1 MTAMSVFGSVPTT
14 LALSS
19 RLSESRTR
27 ISSAFETTW
36 LFVMMCPWGSAITP
50 DPRLRSRRSCGT
62 SNRRRKNSS
71 PKNRRKKGS
80 SNGPKL
86 CPSGTRLIRVV
97 EMFTTAG
104 VTALATSTKL
114 WSAPSDGGGT
124 ATGFGTLGAS
134 GTACPIGSHPRSEA
148 TTSPRMT
155 PTPIRSRPSASVFL
169 CDSPGIDSCD
179 RPEQL
184 ERVDFLALE
193 GIAPDDRPEPA
204 SVADRPGFLEEGVVV
219 FLGGTAGEDHDAA
232 RIEGRLHDVPD
243 PFGQRLDRDLLGLVD
258 LLRRRLLQV
267 ISRQLHL
274 DDVGAQLGG
283 DLRRIG
289 DDVERRLAFLAHLAA
304 ARIGPDYER
313 QAMPFGFFPYLAGLF
328 VHDFAVRR
336 PGVDGEPHRHAAKP
350 QRVAHAAGER
360 RDGVLLLIEDI
371 VVVQLQDQRDLS
383 RELCRTRL
391 QEPERRGVG
400 VAASLDRQLEVVP
413 GIVARRIDREAP
425 SRAVLEA
432 LVHRQNQAF
441 AGPLQRAVVQNARQ
455 ARLHAGVIRTVPAQ
469 DVAHTVCHCSLLSFP
484 LDERLSQ
491 ADIFRTADQQ
501 RYPLVQG
508 LRLHIEDAHGPG
520 AGAPSRLLHDQRQ
533 RVRLIQQ
540 AQLPFRLVCLTGI
553 QVDPSAEE
561 EAVHVGGQA
570 PRVSRRVRPPRRLVR
585 FLEMIDVPARAGRP
599 CVIISYVDG
608 RYLPSGRHPD
618 LLV

>member
-1 MTAMSVFGSVPTT
+1 MTAMSVLGSVPTT

-36 LFVMMCPWGSAITP
+36 LFVMMYPLGSAITP
-50 DPRLRSRRSCGT
+50 EPRLRSRRSWGP

-71 PKNRRKKGS
+71 PKNRRKNGS
-80 SNGPKL
+80 SNGPKPW
-86 CPSGTRLIRVV
+86 PSGSRVSRVV
-97 EMFTTAG
+97 AMFTTAG

-114 WSAPSDGGGT
+114 WSAPASGSGSGT
-124 ATGFGTLGAS
+124 AAGLGALGAS
-134 GTACPIGSHPRSEA
+134 GTACPIGNHPRSAA

-155 PTPIRSRPSASVFL
+155 PTPIRSRPRASVL
-169 CDSPGIDSCD
+169 WDGPGIDPAG
-179 RPEQL
+179 RPEQF
-184 ERVDFLALE
+184 ERVGFLALE
-193 GIAPDDRPEPA
+193 GVAPDDGPEPA
-204 SVADRPGFLEEGVVV
+204 AVSDRPGFLEESVVV
-219 FLGGTAGEDHDAA
+219 FLGGPAGEDHDASPV
-232 RIEGRLHDVPD
+232 EGGLHDVPD
-243 PFGQRLDRDLLGLVD
+243 PFGERLDRDLLGLVD

-432 LVHRQNQAF
+432 LVHRKNQAF
-441 AGPLQRAVVQNARQ
+441 AGPLQRAVVQDARQ
-455 ARLHAGVIRTVPAQ
+455 VRLHAGVIRTVPAQ
-469 DVAHTVCHCSLLSFP
+469 NFSNATSHHYPPSLFVKRHTLNVCPPTLTLPLEGGGMSGGESSRLPFNGIHRFPWMNASARLTSSALPISSGTRWCRAFGSTSRMRMVPVLARPPACSTTIASGFASYSRRSFP
-484 LDERLSQ
+484 SGLS
-491 ADIFRTADQQ
+491 
-501 RYPLVQG
+501 VS
-508 LRLHIEDAHGPG
+508 PG
-520 AGAPSRLLHDQRQ
+520 YR
-533 RVRLIQQ
+533 
-540 AQLPFRLVCLTGI
+540 
-553 QVDPSAEE
+553 
-561 EAVHVGGQA
+561 
-570 PRVSRRVRPPRRLVR
+570 
-585 FLEMIDVPARAGRP
+585 
-599 CVIISYVDG
+599 
-608 RYLPSGRHPD
+608 
-618 LLV
+618 

>member
-1 MTAMSVFGSVPTT
+1 MTAMSVLGSVPTT

-36 LFVMMCPWGSAITP
+36 LFVMMYPLGSAITP
-50 DPRLRSRRSCGT
+50 DPRLRSRRSWGA

-86 CPSGTRLIRVV
+86 WPSGTRVSRVV

-114 WSAPSDGGGT
+114 WSAPAGGGT
-124 ATGFGTLGAS
+124 ATGLGTLGAS
-134 GTACPIGSHPRSEA
+134 GTACPIGSHPRSAA

-155 PTPIRSRPSASVFL
+155 PTPIRNRPSASVL
-169 CDSPGIDSCD
+169 RDGPGIDSGD
-179 RPEQL
+179 RPEQF
-184 ERVDFLALE
+184 ERVGFLALE
-193 GIAPDDRPEPA
+193 GVASDDGPEAA
-204 SVADRPGFLEEGVVV
+204 SVAARPGFLEESVVV
-219 FLGGTAGEDHDAA
+219 FLGGPAGEDHDAA
-232 RIEGRLHDVPD
+232 PVEGGLHDVPD

-313 QAMPFGFFPYLAGLF
+313 QAMPFGLFPYLAGLF

-336 PGVDGEPHRHAAKP
+336 PGVDGEPHSHAAKP
-350 QRVAHAAGER
+350 QHVAHAAGER

-432 LVHRQNQAF
+432 LVYRKNQAF
-441 AGPLQRAVVQNARQ
+441 AGPLQRAVVQDARQ
-455 ARLHAGVIRTVPAQ
+455 VRLHAGVIGTVPAQ
-469 DVAHTVCHCSLLSFP
+469 DVAHSVCHGSLLSFP
-484 LDERLSQ
+484 LDECLSQ

-501 RYPLVQG
+501 RYPLVQR
-508 LRLHIEDAHGPG
+508 LRLHIEDAHGAG
-520 AGAPSRLLHDQRQ
+520 AGAPARLLHDQRQ
-533 RVRLIQQ
+533 RIRLIQQ
-540 AQLPFRLVCLTGI
+540 AQLPFRLVCLAGI
-553 QVDPSAEE
+553 QVDPPAEE

-570 PRVSRRVRPPRRLVR
+570 PRVSRRVRPPGCLVG
-585 FLEMIDVPARAGRP
+585 FLEMINV
-599 CVIISYVDG
+599 S
-608 RYLPSGRHPD
+608 
-618 LLV
+618 

>member
-36 LFVMMCPWGSAITP
+36 LFVMMCPLGSAITP
-50 DPRLRSRRSCGT
+50 DPRLRSRRSCGA
-62 SNRRRKNSS
+62 SNRRLKNSS

-124 ATGFGTLGAS
+124 VTGFGTLGAS

-184 ERVDFLALE
+184 ERVGFLALE
-193 GIAPDDRPEPA
+193 GVAPDDGPEPA
-204 SVADRPGFLEEGVVV
+204 SVADRSGFFEEGVVV
-219 FLGGTAGEDHDAA
+219 FLGGPAGEDHDAA
-232 RIEGRLHDVPD
+232 PVEGRLHDVPD
-243 PFGQRLDRDLLGLVD
+243 PIGQRLDRNLLHLVHF
-258 LLRRRLLQV
+258 LRRRLLQV
-267 ISRQLHL
+267 IGRQLHL
-274 DDVGAQLGG
+274 DDVGAQLGR

-289 DDVERRLAFLAHLAA
+289 DDVERRLAFLADLAA
-304 ARIGPDYER
+304 AGIGPDNER
-313 QAMPFGFFPYLAGLF
+313 QAMPFGFFPDLAGLL
-328 VHDFAVRR
+328 VHALPVRR
-336 PGVDGEPHRHAAKP
+336 SGIDGEPYRHAAEP
-350 QRVAHAAGER
+350 QRVPHAARDR
-360 RDGVLLLIEDI
+360 RRRVLLLVEDI
-371 VVVQLQDQRDLS
+371 VVVQLQDQRNLA
-383 RELCRTRL
+383 RELRRARL
-391 QEPERRGVG
+391 QEPERRSVG
-400 VAASLDRQLEVVP
+400 VAAGLDRQLEVVS

-425 SRAVLEA
+425 GRAVLEA

-441 AGPLQRAVVQNARQ
+441 AGPLQRTVVQNARQ
-455 ARLHAGVIRTVPAQ
+455 GRLHAGVIRTVPTE
-469 DVAHTVCHCSLLSFP
+469 DLAHAVRHGFLLSFP

-491 ADIFRTADQQ
+491 ADISRTADQQ
-501 RYPLVQG
+501 RPPLVQG
-508 LRLHIEDAHGPG
+508 LRLDLEDAHGPG
-520 AGAPSRLLHDQRQ
+520 AGAPARLLHDHRQ

-540 AQLPFRLVCLTGI
+540 AQLPFRLVRLAGI
-553 QVDPSAEE
+553 QVDPPAEE
-561 EAVHVGGQA
+561 HAVHVSGQA
-570 PRVSRRVRPPRRLVR
+570 PRVSRRVRPSCRLVG
-585 FLEMIDVPARAGRP
+585 FLEIINVPARAGRP
-599 CVIISYVDG
+599 FVVITLADS
-608 RYLPSGRHPD
+608 
-618 LLV
+618 